1 MTAAARRALDRAP
14 ILARRGVMLAVPLLL
29 VGVLVAGFALAPT
42 PAGRPAASGSLLPPA
57 RAPAPRQPVAAPQT
71 AQTNAD
77 SVTARPERPVRAR
90 SGRAGERVG
99 DPERPPSPHSSS
111 GEMLAVARAFAVAY
125 MPYQVG
131 RLPGWVRATIRRTC
145 SLRFADYLLSRPAE
159 QSPRLSAHPNDAETY
174 RVVSVNLAAGTDRVS
189 VSWVSE
195 QDRAD
200 TGAFLLTLT
209 RRYSGGSTG
218 WRRERRCEGCGCSR
232 SRSRSCSRCS
242 R

>member
-14 ILARRGVMLAVPLLL
+14 ILAKRGLMLAVPLLL

-42 PAGRPAASGSLLPPA
+42 PAGRPAGRPAASGGLLPPA
-57 RAPAPRQPVAAPQT
+57 RAPGPRPPVAAPQT
-71 AQTNAD
+71 TQTTAH
-77 SVTARPERPVRAR
+77 SVTARPERPISAR
-90 SGRAGERVG
+90 SAHAGGRVG

-131 RLPGWVRATIRRTC
+131 RLPGWVRAAIKRTC
-145 SLRFADYLLSRPAE
+145 SREFADYLLSRPAE
-159 QSPRLSAHPNDAETY
+159 QSPLLSAHPNDAESY
-174 RVVSVNLAAGTDRVS
+174 RVTSVNLAAGTDRVS
-189 VSWVSE
+189 VSWVAE

-209 RRYSGGSTG
+209 RRYGRWLVAGLET
-218 WRRERRCEGCGCSR
+218 
-232 SRSRSCSRCS
+232 
-242 R
+242 